1 MDHIHNETVLGFLK
15 AHRDNKNI
23 KRFLREQQE
32 MIDKIN
38 KELGTDYR
46 DYLSYL
52 EDNIGDDASFTMEEL
67 KALLGEK

>member
-1 MDHIHNETVLGFLK
+1 
-15 AHRDNKNI
+15 
-23 KRFLREQQE
+23 
-32 MIDKIN
+32 MIDRIN

-52 EDNIGDDASFTMEEL
+52 KDNIGDDASFTMEEL

>member
-1 MDHIHNETVLGFLK
+1 MRIPRHS
-15 AHRDNKNI
+15 AHPFHSKPATCY
-23 KRFLREQQE
+23 KRVATQE
-32 MIDKIN
+32 MIDRIN

-46 DYLSYL
+46 DYLSYI